1 MAVWADNSI
10 YGDPFRQNIWLKI
23 DIDDLSKY
31 RYFKENGG
39 VGENRNMYTISC
51 YTNKVKKYEKT
62 AEEIFTVSNNF
73 SGYYKWSEVV
83 LHPNSFVYV
92 VPHDKKNY

>member
-1 MAVWADNSI
+1 
-10 YGDPFRQNIWLKI
+10 
-23 DIDDLSKY
+23 
-31 RYFKENGG
+31 
-39 VGENRNMYTISC
+39 MYIISC